1 MLHAVK
7 AHLTGFSLTVVFV
20 LVARGHTLNSQPT
33 LVDLFRHTNMKYNFM
48 FFNAI
53 FPIAKT
59 SSKGIHTV
67 PYNKLTLK

>member
-20 LVARGHTLNSQPT
+20 LVARGHTLNS

-48 FFNAI
+48 FFNAR

-59 SSKGIHTV
+59 SSKGIHTA
-67 PYNKLTLK
+67 PYNKLTLL